1 MKITLKFVQIQFYSW
16 KTLQKRANQVAD
28 FGFMFQGTF
37 GIVELKIRT
46 RLFLVSCR
54 ESNFPSALI

>member
-1 MKITLKFVQIQFYSW
+1 MKISLNFVQIQFWTW

-28 FGFMFQGTF
+28 FRFTFQGTF

-46 RLFLVSCR
+46 DRKSVV
-54 ESNFPSALI
+54 

>member
-1 MKITLKFVQIQFYSW
+1 MKITLKFVQIQSSW

-28 FGFMFQGTF
+28 FRFTFQETF

-46 RLFLVSCR
+46 QKLGL
-54 ESNFPSALI
+54 L